1 MISSMPAV
9 EFDALLKLLGDDY
22 ACDMLCAL
30 ADGPTTARE
39 LTGQF
44 EMSRPTI
51 YRRLD
56 RLQDAGIVNSKMQ
69 PDRDGHHRQAFYLV
83 VDEIELHL
91 RKDGIDGAVRADT
104 TADD

>member
-1 MISSMPAV
+1 MPAV